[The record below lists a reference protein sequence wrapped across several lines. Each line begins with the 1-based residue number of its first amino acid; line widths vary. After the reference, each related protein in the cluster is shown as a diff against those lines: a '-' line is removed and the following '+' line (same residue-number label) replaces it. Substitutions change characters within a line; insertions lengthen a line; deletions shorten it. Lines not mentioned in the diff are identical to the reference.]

1 MSKAEK
7 GEGAPP
13 ANGFEMFPAASL
25 DGFQRLGVQTAAQ
38 VIEGFIDLLGAGGAT
53 RSTVRDTGPSTR
65 AEPEFAQLRV
75 DVARALDLYGELVRR
90 AFEGYADLLE
100 QRQRATEVQ
109 ADGADNGPLTLRVA
123 ADGAGTGGT
132 VWIHNTTD
140 ESACAELHL
149 TDLTAHDG
157 KIVPSSTGCFE
168 PAALTIA
175 PGSSASARLE
185 VVVDGFPE
193 GIYHGHVVAGGLP
206 EAALPLRLVIGAAP
220 A

>member
-1 MSKAEK
+1 MNNPAE
-7 GEGAPP
+7 GDVSGQG
-13 ANGFEMFPAASL
+13 NSFGMFPAPSL
-25 DGFQRLGVQTAAQ
+25 GGFQRLGVQTAAQ

-53 RSTVRDTGPSTR
+53 RSADRVTDPSTGP
-65 AEPEFAQLRV
+65 EPGFAQLRV

-90 AFEGYADLLE
+90 SFEGYADLLE
-100 QRQRATEVQ
+100 QRQRANGAR
-109 ADGADNGPLTLRVA
+109 ADAGDDGPLMLRVA
-123 ADGAGTGGT
+123 ADGAAAAGT

-140 ESACAELHL
+140 GPACAELHL

-157 KIVPSSTGCFE
+157 KVVPSSTGCFE

-175 PGSSASARLE
+175 PGGSASARLE
-185 VVVDGFPE
+185 VVVAGFPS

-206 EAALPLRLVIGAAP
+206 EAALPVRLIIGAAP